1 MDMNVLFVTPECAPL
16 VKTGGLGDV
25 SAALPPALRALGIDA
40 RVLMPGYRAVL
51 EGLDHSKDL
60 GRFDVFGHSMRLIE
74 TMLPGDV
81 PLIVVDQPQL
91 FDRRG
96 GPYQSDDGNDW
107 EDNAL
112 RFGVLSKVA
121 AVLGSAK
128 GPLAW
133 RADVVHCNDWP
144 TALAP
149 AFLRFAK
156 GRHAASLTTIH
167 NLAFQGIF
175 EPAQVKRLE
184 LPAES
189 LGLSGLEF
197 YGRISFLKG
206 GLVYA
211 DAINTVSPTYAREIQ
226 TERLG
231 FGLDGVL
238 QMRREVLHGVLNG
251 IDTAI
256 WNPHTDALIAARYDE
271 NSLEAKRENKAA
283 LKQRVGLA
291 GDLDRPL
298 LAMVTRLTHQKGI
311 DLAAD
316 AAATLI
322 GMGAQL
328 LVVGTGDRDL
338 VGRLHALQ
346 AHHPHDVGL
355 FIGFDESLAHL
366 VEAGADM
373 FLMPSR
379 FEPCGMNQ
387 MYSQRYGTPPIANA
401 TGGLVDTID
410 DETTGFLMKSAT
422 PESLIDAARRAIAA
436 YREPPRWREIQRAG
450 MARDFGWAPAARAY
464 ADIYDKIKPGV
475 RPLTATSSNPSRS
488 GARAASDTDT
498 RARDIRACRT
508 APARGPAGTGTRR
521 PRRAHPYG

>member
-25 SAALPPALRALGIDA
+25 SAALPPALRGIGVDA

-51 EGLDHSKDL
+51 AGIENAKEL
-60 GRFDVFGHSMRLIE
+60 GRFDVFGHSVRLLE
-74 TMLPGDV
+74 ATLPGAV

-91 FDRRG
+91 FDRKG
-96 GPYQSDDGNDW
+96 GPYQSEDGNDW

-121 AVLGSAK
+121 AVLGSMQC
-128 GPLAW
+128 PLAW
-133 RADVVHCNDWP
+133 RPHVVHCNDWP

-149 AFLRFAK
+149 AFLRFAT

-175 EPAQVKRLE
+175 EPAQVRRLE

-197 YGRISFLKG
+197 YGRMSFLKG

-226 TERLG
+226 SERLG
-231 FGLDGVL
+231 FGLEGVL
-238 QMRREVLHGVLNG
+238 QMRHEVLYGVLNG
-251 IDTAI
+251 IDTGI
-256 WNPHTDALIAARYDE
+256 WDPSTDALIAARYDAA
-271 NSLEAKRENKAA
+271 SLEKKRANKAA
-283 LKQRVGLA
+283 LKQRVGLG
-291 GDLDRPL
+291 GDIDRPL

-311 DLAAD
+311 DLAVD

-338 VGRLHALQ
+338 VGRLHGLQ
-346 AHHPHDVGL
+346 AHHPQDVGL

-366 VEAGADM
+366 VEAGADV

-401 TGGLVDTID
+401 TGGLVDTIE
-410 DETTGFLMKSAT
+410 DEVTGFLMKSAT
-422 PESLIDAARRAIAA
+422 PEALIEASRRAIAA
-436 YREPPRWREIQRAG
+436 YRDASRWREIQRAG
-450 MARDFGWAPAARAY
+450 MARDFGWAAAARAY
-464 ADIYDKIKPGV
+464 VGIYEKIKPKG
-475 RPLTATSSNPSRS
+475 
-488 GARAASDTDT
+488 
-498 RARDIRACRT
+498 
-508 APARGPAGTGTRR
+508 
-521 PRRAHPYG
+521 